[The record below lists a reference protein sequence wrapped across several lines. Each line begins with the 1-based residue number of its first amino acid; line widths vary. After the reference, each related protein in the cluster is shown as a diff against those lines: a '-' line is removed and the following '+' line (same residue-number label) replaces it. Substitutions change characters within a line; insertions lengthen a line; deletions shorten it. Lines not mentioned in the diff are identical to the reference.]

1 MSEIVKYGRSKVFF
15 DTFERRPGPI
25 KKNMHY
31 CPGCGHGILHKLIA
45 EAVEKHGIQENT
57 VLIAPVEAGE
67 VLGFVTVTHDGEMLA
82 TVSLCA
88 AEGVEA
94 SAFLAALNQISVYT
108 ESRFFL
114 LSCGYAALLLFGY
127 FVLLPYWRKRRNRKR
142 AKYF

>member
-1 MSEIVKYGRSKVFF
+1 MIKVAFYDTKEYDRASFEKTGSSEIEFKFLETKLTADTADLAKGCDAVCVFVN
-15 DTFERRPGPI
+15 DTV
-25 KKNMHY
+25 N
-31 CPGCGHGILHKLIA
+31 
-45 EAVEKHGIQENT
+45 
-57 VLIAPVEAGE
+57 APVEAGE
-67 VLGFVTVTHDGEMLA
+67 VLGFVTVTHDGDMLA

>member
-1 MSEIVKYGRSKVFF
+1 MKIAFF
-15 DTFERRPGPI
+15 DTKPYDKASFEKYG
-25 KKNMHY
+25 KEYGVSFKFFET
-31 CPGCGHGILHKLIA
+31 KLN
-45 EAVEKHGIQENT
+45 EDTVELAQGYDGACVFVNDT
-57 VLIAPVEAGE
+57 VNAPVEAGE
-67 VLGFVTVTHDGEMLA
+67 VLGFVTVTHDGDMLA

-142 AKYF
+142 AKY